1 MALMG
6 INITHC
12 VICIMQPLNSYIHC
26 LESSHD
32 YPLNTIANAWCR
44 IIMMMMVVTAV
55 TMVVVIMVVSRKRL
69 KRPLSI
75 VTVAR

>member
-1 MALMG
+1 
-6 INITHC
+6 
-12 VICIMQPLNSYIHC
+12 
-26 LESSHD
+26 
-32 YPLNTIANAWCR
+32 
-44 IIMMMMVVTAV
+44 MMMVVLTAV